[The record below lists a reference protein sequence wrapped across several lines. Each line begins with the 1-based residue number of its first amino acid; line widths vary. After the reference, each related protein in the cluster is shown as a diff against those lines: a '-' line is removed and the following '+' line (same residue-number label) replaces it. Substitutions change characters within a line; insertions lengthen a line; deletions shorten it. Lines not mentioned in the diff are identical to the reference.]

1 MPTNPLA
8 TFRCLVLAAAPELVP
23 DPTEPCEG
31 RCVVGDA
38 PDNMQTPWAQI
49 RGAGGPQGDKQCPE
63 DYQRFDVNVYD
74 QNQLRGDQISRQIFR
89 AMRNIPKFL
98 GGLDSA
104 VRGELLN
111 AEGLFKQ
118 DFEGVIY
125 ETCVI
130 SVDAEGG
137 PFQLVDTDRRTPF
150 TFRSYV
156 LFYGEDL

>member
-1 MPTNPLA
+1 MPSNPLA

-31 RCVVGDA
+31 RCIVGDA
-38 PDNMQTPWAQI
+38 PDNMQTPWVQI

-89 AMRNIPKFL
+89 AMRSQGQK
-98 GGLDSA
+98 
-104 VRGELLN
+104 
-111 AEGLFKQ
+111 
-118 DFEGVIY
+118 VIEVTDVDTGMVY

-150 TFRSYV
+150 VFRSYV
-156 LFYGEDL
+156 MFYGEDL

>member
-8 TFRCLVLAAAPELVP
+8 TFRDMVDAAAIDMQG
-23 DPTEPCEG
+23 DPLLKD
-31 RCVVGDA
+31 VIAGDA
-38 PDNMQTPWAQI
+38 PDNMGEPWAQI

-89 AMRNIPKFL
+89 AMRRQGQETF
-98 GGLDSA
+98 
-104 VRGELLN
+104 E
-111 AEGLFKQ
+111 Q
-118 DFEGVIY
+118 DFDGVIY
-125 ETCVI
+125 ETDVI

-150 TFRSYV
+150 VFRSYV
-156 LFYGEDL
+156 MFYGEDL

>member
-8 TFRCLVLAAAPELVP
+8 TFRAMVLEASRPM
-23 DPTEPCEG
+23 PTEEPLLQA
-31 RCVVGDA
+31 VIAGDA
-38 PDNMQTPWAQI
+38 PDNMPEPWAQI
-49 RGAGGPQGDKQCPE
+49 RGAGGPQGDKQCLE

-89 AMRNIPKFL
+89 AMRDIPALLADPTVK
-98 GGLDSA
+98 A
-104 VRGELLN
+104 RLLN
-111 AEGLFKQ
+111 AQGLFEQ
-118 DFEGVIY
+118 DFDGMIY
-125 ETCVI
+125 QTCVI

-156 LFYGEDL
+156 MFYGEDF